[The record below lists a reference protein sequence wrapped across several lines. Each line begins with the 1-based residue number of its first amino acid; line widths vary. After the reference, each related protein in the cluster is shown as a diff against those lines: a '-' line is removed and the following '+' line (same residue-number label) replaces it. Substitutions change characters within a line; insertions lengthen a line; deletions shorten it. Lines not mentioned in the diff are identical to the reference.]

1 MTRNEIAALFA
12 RRQQAWNRL
21 DAAAL
26 AADYS
31 DDATVESPLAGG
43 SASGRDAIE
52 RLYATYFAAFPD
64 FKIDQ
69 EVLLIDGDNAAQ
81 LCRATGTDNGGFM
94 GMAPTRRKITFR
106 VGLFHTIGSKG
117 QIVRERRVYDFT
129 GLLIQVGL
137 LKAKPV

>member
-1 MTRNEIAALFA
+1 MTRDHIVALFA
-12 RRQQAWNRL
+12 RRQQAWDRL

-26 AADYS
+26 AADFT

-43 SASGRDAIE
+43 AASGRDAIE
-52 RLYATYFAAFPD
+52 KLYATYFAAFPD
-64 FKIDQ
+64 FKMEQ
-69 EVLLIDGDNAAQ
+69 ELLLIDGDNVAQ
-81 LCRATGTDNGGFM
+81 LVQVTGTDSGGFM

-106 VGLFHTIGSKG
+106 CGLFHLMRDG
-117 QIVRERRVYDFT
+117 QVTRERRVYDFT

>member
-1 MTRNEIAALFA
+1 MTRDEMAALFA
-12 RRQQAWNRL
+12 RRQQAWGQL

-26 AADYS
+26 ASDYL

-64 FKIDQ
+64 FKMQ
-69 EVLLIDGDNAAQ
+69 PELLLIDGDSVAQ
-81 LCRATGTDNGGFM
+81 LVTVTGTDNGGFM
-94 GMAPTRRKITFR
+94 GMAPTHRKITFR
-106 VGLFHTIGSKG
+106 CGLFHVIRDGKIAS
-117 QIVRERRVYDFT
+117 ERRVYDFT

>member
-1 MTRNEIAALFA
+1 MTHDEITAFFG
-12 RRQQAWNRL
+12 RRQQAWQRL

-31 DDATVESPLAGG
+31 DDATVDSPLAGG
-43 SASGRDAIE
+43 SATGRDAIKK
-52 RLYATYFAAFPD
+52 LYATYFAAFPD
-64 FKIDQ
+64 FKFQQ
-69 EVLLIDGDNAAQ
+69 EMLLIEGETVAQ
-81 LCRATGTDNGGFM
+81 LVRVTGTDTGGFM

-106 VGLFHTIGSKG
+106 CGLFHTLRSGYIAS
-117 QIVRERRVYDFT
+117 ERRVYDFT

>member
-1 MTRNEIAALFA
+1 MTRDEIAALFA
-12 RRQQAWNRL
+12 RRQQAWDRL
-21 DAAAL
+21 DADAL

-43 SASGRDAIE
+43 SASGRDAVE
-52 RLYATYFAAFPD
+52 RLYLTYFAAFPD

-106 VGLFHTIGSKG
+106 VGLFHTLRNG

>member
-1 MTRNEIAALFA
+1 MTHDEITAFFG
-12 RRQQAWNRL
+12 RRQQAWQRL

-26 AADYS
+26 ATDYS

-43 SASGRDAIE
+43 SATGRDAIE
-52 RLYATYFAAFPD
+52 KLYATYFAAFPD
-64 FKIDQ
+64 FKFEQ
-69 EVLLIDGDNAAQ
+69 EMLLIEGENVAQ
-81 LCRATGTDNGGFM
+81 LVRVTGTDTGGFM

-106 VGLFHTIGSKG
+106 CGLFHTLRSGYIAS
-117 QIVRERRVYDFT
+117 ERRVYDFT

>member
-1 MTRNEIAALFA
+1 MTRDEIAALFA
-12 RRQQAWNRL
+12 RRQQAWDRL
-21 DAAAL
+21 DADAL

-31 DDATVESPLAGG
+31 DNATVESPLAGG

-52 RLYATYFAAFPD
+52 RLYLTYFAAFPD

-81 LCRATGTDNGGFM
+81 LCRATGTDSGGFM

-106 VGLFHTIGSKG
+106 VGLFHTLSNG

>member
-1 MTRNEIAALFA
+1 MTRDEIAALFA
-12 RRQQAWNRL
+12 RRQQAWEQL

-31 DDATVESPLAGG
+31 EDATVDSPLAGG

-52 RLYATYFAAFPD
+52 KLFATYFAAFPD
-64 FKIDQ
+64 FTLDH
-69 EVLLIDGDNAAQ
+69 EMLLIDGENVSQ
-81 LCRATGTDNGGFM
+81 LIRASGTDNGGFM
-94 GMAPTRRKITFR
+94 GMSPTRRKITFR
-106 VGLFHTIGSKG
+106 CAFFYSVRDGYIA
-117 QIVRERRVYDFT
+117 RERRIYDFT

>member
-1 MTRNEIAALFA
+1 MTRDEIAALFA
-12 RRQQAWNRL
+12 RRQQAWDKL

-31 DDATVESPLAGG
+31 EDATVDSPLAGG

-52 RLYATYFAAFPD
+52 KLFATYFAAFPD
-64 FKIDQ
+64 FKLDH
-69 EVLLIDGDNAAQ
+69 ESLLIDGENVSQ
-81 LCRATGTDNGGFM
+81 LIRATGTDSGGFM
-94 GMAPTRRKITFR
+94 GMSPTRRKITFR
-106 VGLFHTIGSKG
+106 CAFFYSVRDGCIA
-117 QIVRERRVYDFT
+117 RERRVYDFT

>member
-1 MTRNEIAALFA
+1 MTRDEIAALFA
-12 RRQQAWNRL
+12 RRQQAWDRL
-21 DAAAL
+21 DADAL

-31 DDATVESPLAGG
+31 ADATVESPLAGG
-43 SASGRDAIE
+43 SALGRDAIE
-52 RLYATYFAAFPD
+52 RLYVTYFAAFPD
-64 FKIDQ
+64 FKIVQ

-81 LCRATGTDNGGFM
+81 FCRATGTDNGGFM

-106 VGLFHTIGSKG
+106 VGLFHTLSNGK
-117 QIVRERRVYDFT
+117 IVRERRVYDFT

>member
-1 MTRNEIAALFA
+1 MTRDHIAALFA
-12 RRQQAWNRL
+12 RRQQAWDQR

-26 AADYS
+26 ATDYT

-43 SASGRDAIE
+43 SAAGRDAIE

-64 FKIDQ
+64 FKIEQ
-69 EVLLIDGDNAAQ
+69 ELILIDGDNVAQ
-81 LCRATGTDNGGFM
+81 LVRVTGTDSGGFM
-94 GMAPTRRKITFR
+94 GMAPTNRKISFR
-106 VGLFHTIGSKG
+106 CGLFHVVKNG
-117 QIVRERRVYDFT
+117 QITGERRVYDFT